1 MRRLSKVTVPASEI
15 KHHLEVKGQLFIG
28 CNVFDSEPWAGLYF
42 SWVFVLISK
51 ARLTDSVWKQKYR
64 GMDLNRMFF
73 FPQSKVALFSSC
85 WIEKYFHVLGEPR
98 AIKTDKRKIRGL
110 VASRFTWFVFLLSSL
125 CCFTDRVA
133 WDCFQTR
140 NYARKFRFRYNLRYI
155 HRYSVLLNNL
165 HRIKPAYIRVL
176 STCCL

>member
-1 MRRLSKVTVPASEI
+1 MSRLSKVTVPASEI

-64 GMDLNRMFF
+64 GVDLNRMFF
-73 FPQSKVALFSSC
+73 FPESKVAVFFSC
-85 WIEKYFHVLGEPR
+85 WTEKYFHVLGGSR
-98 AIKTDKRKIRGL
+98 AIKTDKRKICGL
-110 VASRFTWFVFLLSSL
+110 VASQFTWFIFLLSSRR
-125 CCFTDRVA
+125 CFTDHVA
-133 WDCFQTR
+133 WDCFQTQ
-140 NYARKFRFRYNLRYI
+140 NYARKYRFRYNPRYI
-155 HRYSVLLNNL
+155 HRYLVLLNNL
-165 HRIKPAYIRVL
+165 YWIKPAYIKVL